1 MAAWVIWFIIAG
13 ILFIA
18 EMLSITFYML
28 WLGIGAVVGGLI
40 ALFVPEALLLQV
52 IVGGIVSL
60 TLTFFT
66 KRISK
71 NFREAKGFT
80 DTVDMLAGKK
90 GIVMQAITNEANGI
104 VKVDGDTWTAIAD
117 DPIDAGE
124 KVIVI
129 KRHSTILQVKK
140 ESELIW

>member
-1 MAAWVIWFIIAG
+1 MAGWVIWFIIAG

-40 ALFVPEALLLQV
+40 ALFAPDALLLQV
-52 IVGGIVSL
+52 TVGAIVSL

-80 DTVDMLAGKK
+80 DTVDMLVGKK
-90 GIVMQAITNEANGI
+90 GIVVQAITNETNGI

-117 DPIDAGE
+117 DPIEVGE

-140 ESELIW
+140 ESE

>member
-1 MAAWVIWFIIAG
+1 MVAWVIWFIIAG

-40 ALFVPEALLLQV
+40 ALFAPDALLLQV
-52 IVGGIVSL
+52 TVGAIVSL

-71 NFREAKGFT
+71 LSRS
-80 DTVDMLAGKK
+80 
-90 GIVMQAITNEANGI
+90 
-104 VKVDGDTWTAIAD
+104 
-117 DPIDAGE
+117 
-124 KVIVI
+124 
-129 KRHSTILQVKK
+129 KRFY
-140 ESELIW
+140 